1 MITRV
6 WGIVNREHVEFNPV
20 ADKPDYWEGI
30 ATKVKGLQE
39 IEIWAENDKGV
50 RGHLECGV
58 NIRYHTNTEVR
69 LLLSPY
75 LVKPIPLY

>member
-20 ADKPDYWEGI
+20 KDKPDYWEGI
-30 ATKVKGLQE
+30 VPSTKGLQE

-50 RGHLECGV
+50 RGHLECSV
-58 NIRYHTNTEVR
+58 HIRYYTNTEVR

-75 LVKPIPLY
+75 LVRPIPLN